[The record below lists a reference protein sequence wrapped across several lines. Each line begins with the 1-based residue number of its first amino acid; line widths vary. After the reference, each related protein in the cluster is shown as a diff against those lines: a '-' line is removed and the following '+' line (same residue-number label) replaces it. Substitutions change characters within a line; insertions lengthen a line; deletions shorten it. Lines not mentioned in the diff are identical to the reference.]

1 MANLYKRID
10 DLCKANGTSITKMCK
25 EIGISR
31 STLSEL
37 NSGRT
42 KKLSADNLAKIA
54 NYFRI
59 RVDVLIEENT
69 VKRSNDKIMNNI
81 LVLLEKKNK
90 TIEELCK
97 YLDISEYTFEDW
109 IKGED
114 KTYNLYLPHIAE
126 FFNVTVDEI
135 VGREKDDSTTAIIL
149 GKGFG
154 LKTQKIPPQQNKKTS
169 ENNSEDIKKG
179 INIVIFSDTYGM
191 ETIEIDNNDLETVR
205 SMLKGL
211 ELKFKNQ

>member
-1 MANLYKRID
+1 MKL
-10 DLCKANGTSITKMCK
+10 K
-25 EIGISR
+25 ELRTQKKINQQKLAKDIGVSR
-31 STLSEL
+31 STVAMWETDSSQPSNEMLL
-37 NSGRT
+37 
-42 KKLSADNLAKIA
+42 KLAD
-54 NYFRI
+54 YFNVS
-59 RVDVLIEENT
+59 VDFLLGKENT
-69 VKRSNDKIMNNI
+69 VKRSKDKIMNNI